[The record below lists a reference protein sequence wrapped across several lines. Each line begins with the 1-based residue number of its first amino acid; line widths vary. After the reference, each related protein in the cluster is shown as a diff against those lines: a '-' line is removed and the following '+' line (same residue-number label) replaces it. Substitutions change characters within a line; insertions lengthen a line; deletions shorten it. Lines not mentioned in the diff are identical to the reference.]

1 MELNSIL
8 AEVWRIKDEMSRE
21 AGYDLHRLCESTR
34 QWAAKHPP
42 PGPLVGNAS
51 ELRRMAAEYERQHPS
66 SSVAALNETPPP
78 KQ

>member
-34 QWAAKHPP
+34 QWAAKHPH

-51 ELRRMAAEYERQHPS
+51 ELRRMAAEYERQHPG